1 MGYRTLLKRY
11 IQHVELAVGEN
22 FIETDVHESELTVR
36 DVGELSTLASELRRS
51 ERATRVSETR
61 NPNQRLR
68 LLMSRYALDTTE
80 LCSICGIPDGQLR
93 RWRASPRSMQYE
105 ALSEDQLSSLEAGI
119 NRWLESLGR
128 RH

>member
-11 IQHVELAVGEN
+11 IQHVELAIGEN
-22 FIETDVHESELTVR
+22 FIESDVHESELTAR
-36 DVGELSTLASELRRS
+36 DVGELRTLAAELRRS
-51 ERATRVSETR
+51 ERGGRSSDTR

-80 LCSICGIPDGQLR
+80 LCAICGVPDEQLR
-93 RWRASPRSMQYE
+93 RWRASPRSVHY
-105 ALSEDQLSSLEAGI
+105 ATLSEDELSSLEAGI

-128 RH
+128 PS